1 MEGFQI
7 NYTDINNLFWE
18 YKTNLENLMSKIDYC
33 EYSINNY
40 INNAVFTGET
50 ADAIKSYLTDVHIT
64 MLSSLR
70 VTAQNLLDN
79 MSLYKAGY
87 YDIDNSTNFKLS
99 EEIIQAFRTT
109 LSTNYSYTQSNTKK
123 IQEAVSGISD
133 ISEVSTP
140 SSNGV
145 LELHE
150 QIDQEL
156 SNFITSIQNYETD
169 TVTALENSVDLLISS
184 LNSCNEKIG
193 LNKGAIASYTSNSFY
208 TDKDAYALAY
218 ISELFYQ
225 QHEENKELYDKIVET
240 EQGLK
245 EAAEEREIQGIWEVV
260 GGVGLLV
267 AGGLCI
273 YFTAG
278 AAAPLVADIG
288 FSIGLGTTIFGVADS
303 EEGIQDIC
311 YGKAGDISSTA
322 VNNLKDVVFQENEE
336 AYYLAENIISFAA
349 SAMIPIGQASVVGK
363 LTFRSGATIVAKEG
377 ISTVAGVGAEKVT
390 TYYTENQ
397 TLGMFAGMIASG
409 TTSKG
414 LDKLDTK
421 FNISGNVKVS
431 GVGETSYG
439 ESSGSSAYQSGT
451 ETSRPTWRQSELDAA
466 KDFPDYDAQ
475 KSFINGKE
483 VPYGTKGSVRPDYYK
498 DGYSVDIKNYNVES
512 ASGRSNLAR
521 NIEKQYYQRIE
532 NLPEG
537 TKQSVMID
545 IRGQNVTDAD
555 LSALYDDIMKR
566 TDNGVEILFKMD

>member
-1 MEGFQI
+1 
-7 NYTDINNLFWE
+7 
-18 YKTNLENLMSKIDYC
+18 MSKIDYC

-225 QHEENKELYDKIVET
+225 HHEENKELYDKIVET

-431 GVGETSYG
+431 GVGESGLNSVDDIIKGVENGDVPLSNNIQKGNYG
-439 ESSGSSAYQSGT
+439 EMKMDAYFESQGYERISIDRVTDLNTPTHQGIDGVYYNPDGHPPYIIGEAKYGSSRLSTLADGT
-451 ETSRPTWRQSELDAA
+451 PQMSDKWIIDRLENAVGE
-466 KDFPDYDAQ
+466 
-475 KSFINGKE
+475 E
-483 VPYGTKGSVRPDYYK
+483 VAN
-498 DGYSVDIKNYNVES
+498 DIKMEMILNPDNVGS
-512 ASGRSNLAR
+512 LLVHVSPDG
-521 NIEKQYYQRIE
+521 
-532 NLPEG
+532 G
-537 TKQSVMID
+537 ID
-545 IRGQNVTDAD
+545 ITELIDGIKQ
-555 LSALYDDIMKR
+555 
-566 TDNGVEILFKMD
+566 